1 MRNNIVGAA
10 LVSKAHRNTGRS
22 VMRIQVFA
30 LAMFAATAGIGTPA
44 QAQNYPWCATYN
56 VGDAAYNCGF
66 VSREQCMA
74 SVSGIG
80 GFCSANTQYVAPA
93 AQPVPRARKHW

>member
-1 MRNNIVGAA
+1 MRMLLFVLAI
-10 LVSKAHRNTGRS
+10 
-22 VMRIQVFA
+22 FA
-30 LAMFAATAGIGTPA
+30 VTTGIGTPA
-44 QAQNYPWCATYN
+44 QAQNYPWCAIYD

-80 GFCSANTQYVAPA
+80 GFCNANTQYVAPVMH
-93 AQPVPRARKHW
+93 PTPKARKHS

>member
-1 MRNNIVGAA
+1 
-10 LVSKAHRNTGRS
+10 
-22 VMRIQVFA
+22 MRILVFA

-44 QAQNYPWCATYN
+44 QAQNYPWCAIYD

-74 SVSGIG
+74 TVSGIG
-80 GFCSANTQYVAPA
+80 GSCSANTQYVAPA
-93 AQPVPRARKHW
+93 AHPVPRARKHW